1 LAADGWVDDLDR
13 VLDDAAK
20 IDTITS
26 QAHLSL
32 TDACR
37 VEQVFDESKHLR
49 DLPFDDLPWRAHLF
63 RD

>member
-1 LAADGWVDDLDR
+1 MAADGWVDDLDR

-49 DLPFDDLPWRAHLF
+49 DLPFDDLP
-63 RD
+63 